1 MSLLLHYSMEE
12 PPIIKVLYLDDEEQ
26 NLQSFKANF
35 RRNYRI
41 FTTTDPFEAE
51 RIIATQGIGVVLAD
65 QKMPVKTGVQFFEEI
80 RQKYPDVVRILLT
93 AYTDIGAAISAI
105 NKGEVFR
112 FVDKPWDYDYVVTA
126 INEAFEIFNNRQQLR
141 EKNIALQKAYEELDH
156 FVYSASH
163 DLRAPLMSIL
173 GLIKLADREQDL
185 DTNMMYLKMIEQSVV
200 KVDSYI
206 TSIIDYYRNTRNE
219 SVIQEVDFKEIV
231 HDCIGTLKYLPESDK
246 IDFELEIEQNQVFF
260 SDSVKLR
267 IIFNNLLSNAI
278 KFQDSSKTDRKVW
291 VNVKV
296 AGSEAVIRIED
307 NGVGI
312 DEEILPNIFKLFYK
326 GRGAATGTGVGLY
339 IVEEAISKLK
349 GIIAC
354 NSQAGNGT
362 AFIITIPDS
371 PNENT

>member
-12 PPIIKVLYLDDEEQ
+12 PSIIKVLYLDDEEQ

-219 SVIQEVDFKEIV
+219 SVIQEVDFKEII

-267 IIFNNLLSNAI
+267 IIFNNLISNAI

>member
-1 MSLLLHYSMEE
+1 MEE

-51 RIIATQGIGVVLAD
+51 RIIASEGIGVILAD
-65 QKMPVKTGVQFFEEI
+65 QKMPIKTGVQFFEEV
-80 RQKYPDVVRILLT
+80 RQKFPDSVRILLT

-126 INEAFEIFNNRQQLR
+126 INEAFEIFNNRLQLR
-141 EKNIALQKAYEELDH
+141 EKNAALQKAYEELDH

-173 GLIKLADREQDL
+173 GLINLADKERDF
-185 DTNMMYLKMIEQSVV
+185 DTNMMYLKMIEQSVI

-219 SVIQEVDFKEIV
+219 SIIQDVNFREIIE
-231 HDCIGTLKYLPESDK
+231 DCIGTLKYLPDSDK
-246 IDFELEIEQNQVFF
+246 IKFELNIEQPQTFY

-278 KFQDSSKTDRKVW
+278 KFQDYGKSERKII
-291 VNVKV
+291 VKV
-296 AGSEAVIRIED
+296 KVDLNESVITIED
-307 NGVGI
+307 NGLGI

-326 GRGAATGTGVGLY
+326 GRGASSGTGVGLY
-339 IVEEAISKLK
+339 IVEEAVHKLK
-349 GIIAC
+349 GSIDC
-354 NSQAGNGT
+354 SSNAGHGSIFT
-362 AFIITIPDS
+362 LKIPGS
-371 PNENT
+371 SL